1 MSKLTYCGLNDVYFK
16 KLLKENKELLPRLLK
31 WICNIDV
38 TYDEIV
44 MQNVEIQ
51 DEVKLR
57 TTRFDIAIKV
67 CNLRIDL
74 ESENQSHGDL
84 EYYNNRKLYYLS
96 RLHSQSYDKID
107 YNQMNKSYVI
117 FLYNFNMGYDNL
129 ITESV
134 MYNKTAGIE
143 YPHLKIYDI
152 NLSKVNKS
160 STIELERLFDLLK
173 SRDIDKYLGLSDPF
187 LKGVANMI
195 EEYDKDE
202 LLRLQAQLRRDNE
215 IELRSMKEYAKRT
228 GHEEGLAEGRAEG
241 RAQGLTEGRAQGLTE
256 GRAEGRAQGLTEGRA
271 EGRAEGEKA
280 KAIEMAKAMLN
291 DKANVELIVK
301 YTGLTLDEVLKLK

>member
-31 WICNIDV
+31 GICNIDV

-241 RAQGLTEGRAQGLTE
+241 RAQGLTEGRA
-256 GRAEGRAQGLTEGRA
+256 
-271 EGRAEGEKA
+271 EGEKA

>member
-1 MSKLTYCGLNDVYFK
+1 
-16 KLLKENKELLPRLLK
+16 
-31 WICNIDV
+31 
-38 TYDEIV
+38 
-44 MQNVEIQ
+44 
-51 DEVKLR
+51 
-57 TTRFDIAIKV
+57 
-67 CNLRIDL
+67 
-74 ESENQSHGDL
+74 
-84 EYYNNRKLYYLS
+84 
-96 RLHSQSYDKID
+96 
-107 YNQMNKSYVI
+107 
-117 FLYNFNMGYDNL
+117 
-129 ITESV
+129 

-241 RAQGLTEGRAQGLTE
+241 RAQGLTEGRAE
-256 GRAEGRAQGLTEGRA
+256 C
-271 EGRAEGEKA
+271 RAEGEKA

>member
-241 RAQGLTEGRAQGLTE
+241 RA
-256 GRAEGRAQGLTEGRA
+256 
-271 EGRAEGEKA
+271 EGEKA

>member
-256 GRAEGRAQGLTEGRA
+256 GRAEG
-271 EGRAEGEKA
+271 EKA
-280 KAIEMAKAMLN
+280 KAIEMAKNLLSLGVDIN
-291 DKANVELIVK
+291 TISKASGLSVDELK
-301 YTGLTLDEVLKLK
+301 KL

>member
-117 FLYNFNMGYDNL
+117 FLYNFNMGYDN
-129 ITESV
+129 
-134 MYNKTAGIE
+134 
-143 YPHLKIYDI
+143 
-152 NLSKVNKS
+152 
-160 STIELERLFDLLK
+160 
-173 SRDIDKYLGLSDPF
+173 
-187 LKGVANMI
+187 
-195 EEYDKDE
+195 
-202 LLRLQAQLRRDNE
+202 
-215 IELRSMKEYAKRT
+215 
-228 GHEEGLAEGRAEG
+228 
-241 RAQGLTEGRAQGLTE
+241 
-256 GRAEGRAQGLTEGRA
+256 
-271 EGRAEGEKA
+271 
-280 KAIEMAKAMLN
+280 
-291 DKANVELIVK
+291 
-301 YTGLTLDEVLKLK
+301 

>member
-31 WICNIDV
+31 GICNIDV

-241 RAQGLTEGRAQGLTE
+241 RAQGLTEGRA
-256 GRAEGRAQGLTEGRA
+256 EGRAQGLTEGRA

-291 DKANVELIVK
+291 DKADVELIVK

>member
-16 KLLKENKELLPRLLK
+16 KLLKEHKELLPRLLK
-31 WICNIDV
+31 GICNIDV

-117 FLYNFNMGYDNL
+117 FLYNFNMGYEDL

-160 STIELERLFDLLK
+160 SKIELERLFDLLK

-241 RAQGLTEGRAQGLTE
+241 RAQGLTEGRA
-256 GRAEGRAQGLTEGRA
+256 

>member
-1 MSKLTYCGLNDVYFK
+1 
-16 KLLKENKELLPRLLK
+16 
-31 WICNIDV
+31 
-38 TYDEIV
+38 
-44 MQNVEIQ
+44 
-51 DEVKLR
+51 
-57 TTRFDIAIKV
+57 
-67 CNLRIDL
+67 
-74 ESENQSHGDL
+74 
-84 EYYNNRKLYYLS
+84 
-96 RLHSQSYDKID
+96 
-107 YNQMNKSYVI
+107 MNKSYVI
-117 FLYNFNMGYDNL
+117 FLYNFNMGYDSL

-160 STIELERLFDLLK
+160 SKIELERLFDLLK

-241 RAQGLTEGRAQGLTE
+241 RAQGLTEGRA
-256 GRAEGRAQGLTEGRA
+256 
-271 EGRAEGEKA
+271 EGEKA

>member
-160 STIELERLFDLLK
+160 SKIELERLFDLLK

-241 RAQGLTEGRAQGLTE
+241 RAQGLTEGRA
-256 GRAEGRAQGLTEGRA
+256 
-271 EGRAEGEKA
+271 EGEKA

>member
-1 MSKLTYCGLNDVYFK
+1 
-16 KLLKENKELLPRLLK
+16 
-31 WICNIDV
+31 
-38 TYDEIV
+38 
-44 MQNVEIQ
+44 
-51 DEVKLR
+51 
-57 TTRFDIAIKV
+57 
-67 CNLRIDL
+67 
-74 ESENQSHGDL
+74 
-84 EYYNNRKLYYLS
+84 
-96 RLHSQSYDKID
+96 
-107 YNQMNKSYVI
+107 
-117 FLYNFNMGYDNL
+117 MGYDNL

-134 MYNKTAGIE
+134 MYNKTDGIE

-160 STIELERLFDLLK
+160 SKIELERLFDLLK

-241 RAQGLTEGRAQGLTE
+241 RAQGLTEGRA
-256 GRAEGRAQGLTEGRA
+256 
-271 EGRAEGEKA
+271 EGEKA
-280 KAIEMAKAMLN
+280 KAIEMAKNLLSLGVDIN
-291 DKANVELIVK
+291 TVSKASGLSIDELK
-301 YTGLTLDEVLKLK
+301 KL

>member
-16 KLLKENKELLPRLLK
+16 NLLKENKELLPRLLK
-31 WICNIDV
+31 GICNIDV

-84 EYYNNRKLYYLS
+84 EYYHNRKLYYLS
-96 RLHSQSYDKID
+96 RLHSQSDDKID

-241 RAQGLTEGRAQGLTE
+241 RAQGLTEGRA
-256 GRAEGRAQGLTEGRA
+256 
-271 EGRAEGEKA
+271 EGEKA
-280 KAIEMAKAMLN
+280 KAIEMAKNLLSLGVDIN
-291 DKANVELIVK
+291 TVSKASGLSVDELK
-301 YTGLTLDEVLKLK
+301 KL

>member
-117 FLYNFNMGYDNL
+117 FLYNFNMGYEDL

-160 STIELERLFDLLK
+160 SKIELERLFDLLK

-241 RAQGLTEGRAQGLTE
+241 RAQGLTEGRA
-256 GRAEGRAQGLTEGRA
+256 
-271 EGRAEGEKA
+271 EGEKA

>member
-1 MSKLTYCGLNDVYFK
+1 
-16 KLLKENKELLPRLLK
+16 
-31 WICNIDV
+31 
-38 TYDEIV
+38 
-44 MQNVEIQ
+44 
-51 DEVKLR
+51 
-57 TTRFDIAIKV
+57 
-67 CNLRIDL
+67 
-74 ESENQSHGDL
+74 
-84 EYYNNRKLYYLS
+84 
-96 RLHSQSYDKID
+96 
-107 YNQMNKSYVI
+107 
-117 FLYNFNMGYDNL
+117 MGYDNL

-160 STIELERLFDLLK
+160 SKIELERLFDLLK

-241 RAQGLTEGRAQGLTE
+241 RAQGLTEGRA
-256 GRAEGRAQGLTEGRA
+256 
-271 EGRAEGEKA
+271 EGEKA